1 MADKIEPKKAQ
12 GNLPGGNPA
21 AAHSTDQPIPVKK
34 PGTRPAAVQRGT
46 PWVDNLLMPA
56 LAVFTG
62 LVVGG
67 VIIAVS
73 NDAAIAAWGN
83 LFHNPIGA
91 FKASWDAMFQAY
103 SALFAG
109 ALGNPADLIAGFSTY
124 FATGQTAALYKAIY
138 PFTESLVVTTPYIF
152 LGLAVA
158 IGFRCGLFNIGAEG
172 QFFMGALGSAFVG
185 YSIVG
190 LPWFIHL
197 PLAMLGGA
205 LAGAIWGAIPGY
217 LKAKFGAHEVVNTI
231 MMNWIAFRL
240 SDWLLNG
247 PMKAKGFR
255 PVTPN
260 VEVTAELPRFFPDP
274 LRFNWGFVIA
284 LLFAVLVYWFLFKT
298 TLGFEI
304 RAVGANPDAAK
315 YAGMSVMRNF
325 VLVMTLSGAM
335 AGLAG
340 ATQVLG
346 TDHWVGQGF
355 SAGFGFDSIALA
367 LLGKSH
373 PLGVVLAALLFG
385 ILRGGATSMQSLAGI
400 SIYIISVIQ
409 GMVIIF
415 VAAPGIIRWLYR
427 LRVGVGEQTVLT
439 RGWGK

>member
-1 MADKIEPKKAQ
+1 MPDEKD
-12 GNLPGGNPA
+12 L
-21 AAHSTDQPIPVKK
+21 KK
-34 PGTRPAAVQRGT
+34 PDRAAEQRNSALIN
-46 PWVDNLLMPA
+46 NLLMPA

-62 LVVGG
+62 LVMGG
-67 VIIAVS
+67 LIIAVA
-73 NDAAIAAWGN
+73 NPEAIAAWGH
-83 LFHNPIGA
+83 FFQAPGA
-91 FKASWDAMFQAY
+91 ALKASWDSVYLAY
-103 SALFAG
+103 SALFGG
-109 ALGNPADLIAGFSTY
+109 ALGKPADIIAGFQTY
-124 FATGQTAALYKAIY
+124 FATGQPAALYTALY
-138 PFTESLVVTTPYIF
+138 PITESLTLATPYVF
-152 LGLAVA
+152 AGLAVA
-158 IGFRCGLFNIGAEG
+158 LGFRCGLFNIGAEG

-185 YSIVG
+185 YTVTG

-197 PLAMLGGA
+197 PLALLGGA
-205 LAGAIWGAIPGY
+205 LAGALWGAIPGY

-247 PMKAKGFR
+247 PMKARGYR

-260 VEVTAELPRFFPDP
+260 IAATAELPRFFPDP
-274 LRFNWGFVIA
+274 LRFNWGFPLA
-284 LLFAVLVYWFLFKT
+284 LLFAFLVYWFLFKT
-298 TLGFEI
+298 TLGFEV
-304 RAVGANPDAAK
+304 RAVGVNPDAAK
-315 YAGMSVMRNF
+315 YSGMSVVRNF
-325 VLVMTLSGAM
+325 VLVMTLSGAL

-340 ATQVLG
+340 AVQVLG

-355 SAGFGFDSIALA
+355 SAGYGFDSIALA

-400 SIYIISVIQ
+400 PIHIISVIQ

-415 VAAPGIIRWLYR
+415 VAAPGIIRWIYR
-427 LRVGVGEQTVLT
+427 LRIGRVDQTVLT

>member
-1 MADKIEPKKAQ
+1 MADEKDVKQSNTI
-12 GNLPGGNPA
+12 GGKFR
-21 AAHSTDQPIPVKK
+21 SVWI
-34 PGTRPAAVQRGT
+34 
-46 PWVDNLLMPA
+46 DNLLMPV

-67 VIIAVS
+67 LIIAITNPEAS
-73 NDAAIAAWGN
+73 AAWANFFHDPLAAFFASGN
-83 LFHNPIGA
+83 AVIT
-91 FKASWDAMFQAY
+91 AY
-103 SALFAG
+103 GALFGG
-109 ALGNPADLIAGFSTY
+109 ALGNPIDIIAGFKTY
-124 FATGQTAALYKAIY
+124 FATGQTTDLYNSIY
-138 PFTESLVVTTPYIF
+138 PFTDSLVQATPYIF
-152 LGLAVA
+152 AGLAVA
-158 IGFRCGLFNIGAEG
+158 LGFRCGLFNIGAEG
-172 QFFMGALGSAFVG
+172 QFFMGALGAAFIG
-185 YSIVG
+185 YSITG

-197 PLAMLGGA
+197 PLALLGGA
-205 LAGAIWGAIPGY
+205 VAGAIWGAIPGF

-247 PMKAKGFR
+247 PMKAKGYR

-260 VEVTAELPRFFPDP
+260 IAVTAELPRFFPDP
-274 LRFNWGFVIA
+274 LRFNWGFPLA
-284 LLFAVLVYWFLFKT
+284 LLFAFLVYWFLFKT

-315 YAGMSVMRNF
+315 YSGMSVVHNF
-325 VLVMTLSGAM
+325 VLVMTLSGM
-335 AGLAG
+335 LAGLAG
-340 ATQVLG
+340 SVQVLG

-400 SIYIISVIQ
+400 PIHIISVIQ

-415 VAAPGIIRWLYR
+415 VAAPDIIRWIYR
-427 LRVGVGEQTVLT
+427 LRLGRTGQTVLT